1 MTLPNFLI
9 IGAAKAGTTSLYNYL
24 EQHPDVFMSPDKEP
38 RFFAFKGDTSGNY
51 PYTELHQ
58 YEKLF
63 NGVTTEKMAGEAS
76 TFYLYSKSAPD
87 CIKEHAPDVKLVAV
101 LRNPIDRAYSQFV
114 YWQREGKEVE
124 TDFAKI
130 VNEELDNMQA
140 ENSDSYIMRGMYGSQ
155 LQRYFDIFPKE
166 QIRVYL
172 FEDLCE
178 RPEEMLK
185 DVFGFLNIDDT
196 FKVNFSKNY
205 NVSTMPQSGIKQ
217 VIYAFIMRQNR
228 LKATLMKI
236 LPNNIYWKY
245 IAPLARTLANALR
258 SRKKLAVRPLD
269 NVIRQQLIDVYRD
282 DIQLTE
288 KLINRDLQSWLR

>member
-1 MTLPNFLI
+1 
-9 IGAAKAGTTSLYNYL
+9 
-24 EQHPDVFMSPDKEP
+24 
-38 RFFAFKGDTSGNY
+38 
-51 PYTELHQ
+51 
-58 YEKLF
+58 
-63 NGVTTEKMAGEAS
+63 MAGEAS

-87 CIKEHAPDVKLVAV
+87 CIKEHVPDVKLVAV

-185 DVFGFLNIDDT
+185 DVFCFLNIDDT

-217 VIYAFIMRQNR
+217 VIYSFIMRQNR

-288 KLINRDLQSWLR
+288 KLINRDLQYWLR